1 MSSYD
6 IRRYEYEQQ
15 KDEALRNSIAV
26 SKLCAVISVDLDKC
40 TVNVQPLSKIKIDGL
55 FETPPPLLNIPVL
68 KHRNEGGD
76 IIVPTY
82 CVGDIGVVIFC
93 DHDIDN
99 IVFSKAE
106 SEPASSRTHALDDG
120 IFLGVI

>member
-6 IRRYEYEQQ
+6 IRRYEYEQK

-26 SKLCAVISVDLDKC
+26 SKLCAVISVDLDNG
-40 TVNVQPLSKIKIDGL
+40 TVNVQPLSKIKIDGC
-55 FETPPPLLNIPVL
+55 FESQPPLLNVPVL
-68 KHRNEGGD
+68 RHRNESGD
-76 IIVPTY
+76 MMIPMY
-82 CVGDIGVVIFC
+82 HVGDIGVVIFC

-99 IVFSKAE
+99 IIFSRAE
-106 SEPASSRTHALDDG
+106 SEPASERIHALDDG